1 MIYNIISPSLLGEG
15 SGSGKKKKKYIN
27 KLIIK
32 EMAEL
37 KSIKDRV
44 MKALE
49 RVRPYLQSD
58 GGDIDLIDVTD
69 DMTVKVKLTGACHG
83 CPYSMQTLKAGVEQ
97 AIMKEVPEIKRV
109 ISA

>member
-1 MIYNIISPSLLGEG
+1 
-15 SGSGKKKKKYIN
+15 
-27 KLIIK
+27 
-32 EMAEL
+32 MAET

-44 MKALE
+44 MNALE
-49 RVRPYLQSD
+49 KVRPYLQSD
-58 GGDIDLIDVTD
+58 GGDIDLIDVTE

>member
-1 MIYNIISPSLLGEG
+1 
-15 SGSGKKKKKYIN
+15 
-27 KLIIK
+27 
-32 EMAEL
+32 MAET
-37 KSIKDRV
+37 KSIKERV
-44 MKALE
+44 RNALE
-49 RVRPYLQSD
+49 KVRPYLQSD
-58 GGDIDLIDVTD
+58 GGDIDLIDVTE

>member
-1 MIYNIISPSLLGEG
+1 MSET
-15 SGSGKKKKKYIN
+15 
-27 KLIIK
+27 
-32 EMAEL
+32 
-37 KSIKDRV
+37 KSIKERV
-44 MKALE
+44 KKALD

-58 GGDIDLIDVTD
+58 GGDIELIEITD
-69 DMTVKVKLTGACHG
+69 DLSVKVKLTGACHG

>member
-1 MIYNIISPSLLGEG
+1 MADLL
-15 SGSGKKKKKYIN
+15 S
-27 KLIIK
+27 IK
-32 EMAEL
+32 E
-37 KSIKDRV
+37 RV
-44 MKALE
+44 AKALD

-58 GGDIDLIDVTD
+58 GGDIDLLDVSE
-69 DMTVKVKLTGACHG
+69 DMTVKVKLKGACHG

>member
-1 MIYNIISPSLLGEG
+1 MTDLINIRE
-15 SGSGKKKKKYIN
+15 
-27 KLIIK
+27 
-32 EMAEL
+32 
-37 KSIKDRV
+37 RV
-44 MKALE
+44 VKALE

-58 GGDIDLIDVTD
+58 GGDIDLVEVSE
-69 DMTVKVKLTGACHG
+69 DMTVKVRLTGACHG

>member
-1 MIYNIISPSLLGEG
+1 MSDI
-15 SGSGKKKKKYIN
+15 
-27 KLIIK
+27 
-32 EMAEL
+32 

-44 MKALE
+44 IKALE

-58 GGDIDLIDVTD
+58 GGDIELLEVTD
-69 DMTVKVKLTGACHG
+69 DLSVKVRLKGACHG